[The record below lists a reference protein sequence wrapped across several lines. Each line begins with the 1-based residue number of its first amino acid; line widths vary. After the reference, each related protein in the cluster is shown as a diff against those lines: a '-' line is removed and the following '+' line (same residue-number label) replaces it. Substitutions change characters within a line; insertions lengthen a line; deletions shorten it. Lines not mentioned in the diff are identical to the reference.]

1 MNGAYLD
8 FNVVCF
14 GPAITV
20 SVGYNKKLFDP
31 LSGENHIATTWTSSS
46 VGTHGG
52 DPGHIVQA
60 LSEQVYTFV
69 VEYLRVNGKD
79 CPR

>member
-60 LSEQVYTFV
+60 LSEQVDKFV